1 MAQPIINSKTKKS
14 LTRIGV
20 VIAIIGTKLKLV
32 LPLLKAAKFLSFLS
46 MILYLF
52 VYGFTFGWYFAFA
65 LVYLLICHEGGH
77 LIAAKQKGLPTSPAF
92 FIPFVGAV
100 ISLKEMPK
108 DAVTESYVAFGGPF
122 LGLISVLPAIP
133 LYHYTHNEFFGLVIA
148 LGCILNLFNL
158 IPISPLDGGRILS
171 VLPPIFWFIGIMMM
185 LVYLFYQPNFIAFY
199 IIILGIT
206 TFIKRIREAYQLKV
220 IKEKIKLY
228 EHTIKQ
234 FQFGIFNDYSDRTIV
249 KRFFFPFFE
258 DNKKLELEIHKER
271 LEINYLIRSVRA
283 RLHEPDL
290 DWRTYIDEKIQ
301 EIKHKKVAPLL
312 KQQETLETYYVSSNR
327 KKWQIFIA
335 YIILASSLALLGFW
349 SFGLIEHV
357 LGR

>member
-1 MAQPIINSKTKKS
+1 MTQPMINNKTKKS

-20 VIAIIGTKLKLV
+20 LVALIGTKLKLI

-46 MILYLF
+46 MIFYLF
-52 VYGFTFGWYFAFA
+52 VYGLTFGWYFAFA
-65 LVYLLICHEGGH
+65 LLYLLICHEGGH

-100 ISLKEMPK
+100 ISMKEMPK
-108 DAVTESYVAFGGPF
+108 DAVTESYVAFGGPL
-122 LGLISVLPAIP
+122 LGLISILPAIP

-171 VLPPIFWFIGIMMM
+171 VLPPIFWFIGIMLMF
-185 LVYLFYQPNFIAFY
+185 VFVFYQPNFIAFY
-199 IIILGIT
+199 IIFLGIM
-206 TFIKRIREAYQLKV
+206 TFIKRIRESFQLKV
-220 IKEKIKLY
+220 IKAKIKLY

-234 FQFGIFNDYSDRTIV
+234 FQFGIFNVFNHPPFV

-258 DNKKLELEIHKER
+258 DDKKLENELQKER
-271 LEINYLIRSVRA
+271 IEINYFIRSVGIRVD
-283 RLHEPDL
+283 ETDIE
-290 DWRTYIDEKIQ
+290 WRDYIDEKIQ
-301 EIKHKKVAPLL
+301 EIRDRKIEPLM
-312 KQQETLETYYVSSNR
+312 KEQETLETYYISSNR

-335 YIILASSLALLGFW
+335 YIILVSSLALLGFW
-349 SFGLIEHV
+349 SYGLIEHV
-357 LGR
+357 LYR